1 MTSINYLICQE
12 DSIKPVLKSYT
23 EVSFGQSLLFISNS
37 KAIDLKNE
45 AAIVVPTSSVLMF
58 AEFRTMKKL
67 RIPVFFNYPTETKQF
82 LVDGVLINEKANPT
96 LWTGLSTGLLKIKTN
111 EETYFEID
119 AGAVVTATIN
129 IKDKLA
135 VARVLVGRLRMIRNN
150 SFTMYFG
157 LSYTFGLNTTG
168 MFYG

>member
-82 LVDGVLINEKANPT
+82 LVDGVLIN
-96 LWTGLSTGLLKIKTN
+96 
-111 EETYFEID
+111 
-119 AGAVVTATIN
+119 
-129 IKDKLA
+129 
-135 VARVLVGRLRMIRNN
+135 
-150 SFTMYFG
+150 
-157 LSYTFGLNTTG
+157 
-168 MFYG
+168 